1 MFDNLKKSFSK
12 SNSENSSDHEKKE
25 HGLLPVKLYLAIF
38 TVLLLMIFVNVGIA
52 HLPIPSLWKTI
63 LLMTVA
69 LIQTILVAVFF
80 MELIHEDKFYSFVF
94 GSAVLFMLLFFT
106 ITLAELSGRD
116 FFHKNEGIKILRGVD
131 QKGNFAPGGPKLEHS
146 TEQNNEHEKK

>member
-1 MFDNLKKSFSK
+1 MFKNLKKSY
-12 SNSENSSDHEKKE
+12 SNDNPDNSSDHDKKE
-25 HGLLPVKLYLAIF
+25 HGLLPIKLYIAIF
-38 TVLLLMIFVNVGIA
+38 TVLLLMIFVNIGIA
-52 HLPIPSLWKTI
+52 HLPIPSIWKTI
-63 LLMTVA
+63 FLLIIA

-94 GSAVLFMLLFFT
+94 GSAILFMLLFFT

-131 QKGNFAPGGPKLEHS
+131 QKGNFAPGGPKLEHKAEKD
-146 TEQNNEHEKK
+146 TEH

>member
-1 MFDNLKKSFSK
+1 MFKNFKKSL
-12 SNSENSSDHEKKE
+12 SNNPDNSTDHDKKN

-38 TVLLLMIFVNVGIA
+38 TLLLLMIFVNIGIA
-52 HLPIPSLWKTI
+52 HLPLPSLWKTI
-63 LLMTVA
+63 FLLSIA

-131 QKGNFAPGGPKLEHS
+131 QKGNFAPGGPKLEHKA
-146 TEQNNEHEKK
+146 EENKEH